1 MKILTAPVISY
12 EVLQDDLVD
21 ANIIKREDVNSN
33 YQYILDLFFPD
44 NWSNDCYLKLY
55 LAPQPMCR
63 DDVDYLPAF
72 NYLSKCNEIRAY
84 LREKAPGYS
93 FILIET

>member
-1 MKILTAPVISY
+1 MKILTAPTIDY
-12 EVLQDDLVD
+12 YILQDELVK
-21 ANIIKREDVNSN
+21 AGILKKEDVEEDSS
-33 YQYILDLFFPD
+33 YLLGLLFAD
-44 NWSNDCYLKLY
+44 NWSYDCYLKLY

-63 DDVDYLPAF
+63 DDMDFLPAF

-84 LREKAPGYS
+84 LREKAPGYP

>member
-33 YQYILDLFFPD
+33 YQYILDLF
-44 NWSNDCYLKLY
+44 SQITG
-55 LAPQPMCR
+55 AMI
-63 DDVDYLPAF
+63 A
-72 NYLSKCNEIRAY
+72 I
-84 LREKAPGYS
+84 
-93 FILIET
+93 

>member
-55 LAPQPMCR
+55 LAPH
-63 DDVDYLPAF
+63 
-72 NYLSKCNEIRAY
+72 LSLCVEMM
-84 LREKAPGYS
+84 
-93 FILIET
+93 